1 MTIQMPE
8 GPQPAAPHAAIAAI
22 VDEAVRAAQG
32 EGDADAP
39 DLSPDDPRRDE
50 GMIDDGGEG
59 PLPDEPISADPAVVA
74 RCVNLDQND
83 TDNGRRLLAH
93 FGEDLAYVREIGWHA
108 WTGQV
113 WAREEGDDIALGHAQ
128 ETARRIKL
136 EAHAI
141 NPAPGDKRLIE
152 IMEALE
158 RKPADQLSDEDKA
171 AMRAGVDAASRLAR
185 KRKAR
190 RDFAVSSGNAARVR
204 NMLDMAR
211 PAASLAPSAMD
222 ADPMLFNLAS
232 GTLRFSLAERE
243 EEDPDAGGA
252 QPVMRRVREAAIDLQ
267 PHARADRIAKLAP
280 LPYQPGARASRLE
293 AFLERFQPDP
303 AARIYLQTAAGA
315 SLIGGPKSQVLIF
328 LYGAGANGKS
338 VFMEV
343 LTRALG
349 DYAGRLR
356 PETLTGHLQQ
366 TGDKATPDLAR
377 LAGKRFVAIS
387 ELPRGHGL
395 KEGLIK
401 ALTGGEP
408 MPVRHLMQGFFDMTP
423 EFIPFMSGNELPSP
437 SGLDEGIWRRLK
449 FIGWPVT
456 IPAAERRPLPEVV
469 AHLLEDGPGL
479 INWLVEGA
487 RRFLAEGLIDPPG
500 VAAMVAEQREDL
512 DPVQAFLDTCTFEA
526 PGNAVQAQY
535 LFDGFRRYCLTNGI
549 RPWQITNFAAALKKK
564 GLKRPDKMT
573 RIRSWLDIGVNFDGL
588 ADLPSGR
595 EA

>member
-1 MTIQMPE
+1 MTA
-8 GPQPAAPHAAIAAI
+8 GP
-22 VDEAVRAAQG
+22 
-32 EGDADAP
+32 
-39 DLSPDDPRRDE
+39 
-50 GMIDDGGEG
+50 G
-59 PLPDEPISADPAVVA
+59 PLPESDPAARIAAMVEESLAAAGASDAGAGEAAREPDVGDDRDLDGAGGFDDGRDEPISADPAVVA
-74 RCVNLDQND
+74 RCVLLDQND

-93 FGEDLAYVREIGWHA
+93 FGADLAYVREIGWHA
-108 WTGQV
+108 WTGRV
-113 WAREEGDDIALGHAQ
+113 WAREEGDDIALRHAQ

-141 NPAPGDKRLIE
+141 NPAPGDAHLIE
-152 IMEALE
+152 AAE
-158 RKPADQLSDEDKA
+158 RLAKRPSDQLSDEDKA
-171 AMRAGVDAASRLAR
+171 ALRAGAEAEGRLAR
-185 KRKAR
+185 RRKAR

-211 PAASLAPSAMD
+211 PAASLAPAAMD

-232 GTLRFSLAERE
+232 GTLRFAVSDRE
-243 EEDPDAGGA
+243 EEDADAGGET
-252 QPVMRRVREAAIDLQ
+252 PVMRRVRTATIALQ

-280 LPYQPGARASRLE
+280 LAFEPAARAHRLL
-293 AFLERFQPDP
+293 AFLARFQPDP
-303 AARIYLQTAAGA
+303 AARTYLQTAAGA

-387 ELPRGHGL
+387 ELPRGHEL

-408 MPVRHLMQGFFDMTP
+408 MPVRHLMQGFFDMVP
-423 EFIPFMSGNELPSP
+423 EFIPFMSGNELPRP

-449 FIGWPVT
+449 FIDWPVT

-469 AHLLEDGPGL
+469 AEILEDGPGL
-479 INWLVEGA
+479 INWLAEGA
-487 RRFLAEGLIDPPG
+487 RRFLAEGLADPPG
-500 VAAMVAEQREDL
+500 VAAMVSEQREDL
-512 DPVQAFLDTCTFEA
+512 DPVQAFLDACIFAA
-526 PGNAVQAQY
+526 PGNTVQAQY

-549 RPWQITNFAAALKKK
+549 RPWNVTNFAVALKKK
-564 GLKRPDKMT
+564 GLKRPDKMN
-573 RIRSWLDIGVNFDGL
+573 RVRGWLDIGVNFDGL

-595 EA
+595 SE